1 MSNTMHIHS
10 RLIAVLLGL
19 AAGTASA
26 TTADELITQN
36 LEARGGLA
44 NIKALQAL
52 RTTGKMQ
59 ISGDSFSMEM
69 AWSALTR
76 QGGMRRTEV
85 SLQGLT
91 AVTAYDGKEA
101 WQIQPFQGRKEPE
114 RLSADDAKP
123 LAREADLEGPLV
135 DYARKG
141 HKVEYLGTEDVDGT
155 GAHKLKVTTRDGD
168 VQYIYLD
175 PDHFLEIRVVTQM
188 RLRGVEYVQ
197 EIDLGNYE
205 KVAGVYVPFSI
216 ETGPKGGRKYQK
228 ITISSAEPNVKLDE
242 ALFHLPAKPGKPTE
256 KTAAE
261 VK

>member
-1 MSNTMHIHS
+1 MHIHS

-19 AAGTASA
+19 VAGTASA
-26 TTADELITQN
+26 ATVDELISKN

-44 NIKALQAL
+44 NIKALQSL

-59 ISGDSFSMEM
+59 ISGDGFSMEM
-69 AWSALTR
+69 AWSALTK

-101 WQIQPFQGRKEPE
+101 WQIQPFQGRRDPE

-135 DYARKG
+135 DSARKG
-141 HKVEYLGTEDVDGT
+141 VKVEYLGTEDVDGT
-155 GAHKLKVTTRDGD
+155 DAHKLKVTFKDGD
-168 VQYIYLD
+168 VQYLYLD
-175 PDHFLEIRVVTQM
+175 PDHFLEIRVVTQT
-188 RLRGVEYVQ
+188 RFRGVEYVQ
-197 EIDLGNYE
+197 ESDLGNYE

-216 ETGPKGGRKYQK
+216 ETGPKGGSKNQK
-228 ITISSAEPNVKLDE
+228 ITIASAEPNVKLDD
-242 ALFHLPAKPGKPTE
+242 ALFHLPASKPAE

>member
-1 MSNTMHIHS
+1 MHIHS

-26 TTADELITQN
+26 TTADELITKN
-36 LEARGGLA
+36 IEARGGLA

-59 ISGDSFSMEM
+59 ISGDNFSMEM
-69 AWSALTR
+69 AWTSLTR
-76 QGGMRRTEV
+76 RGGMRRTEASV
-85 SLQGLT
+85 QGLT
-91 AVTAYDGKEA
+91 AITAYDGRDA

-114 RLSADDAKP
+114 RLSADDARP

-135 DYARKG
+135 DSVRKG
-141 HKVEYLGTEDVDGT
+141 NRVEYLGTEDVDGT
-155 GAHKLKVTTRDGD
+155 DAHKLKVTFLDGD

-188 RLRGVEYVQ
+188 HVRGVEYVQ
-197 EIDLGNYE
+197 EVDLGNYE

-228 ITISSAEPNVKLDE
+228 ITLASAEPNVTLDE
-242 ALFHLPAKPGKPTE
+242 ALFHLPAEKKADAPAP
-256 KTAAE
+256 KTAKE